1 METFDISAEVWLYP
15 GKAAWHFVSVPL
27 AESAE
32 IRSLFGHLAR
42 GWGSLRVEVRVGR
55 TSWKTSIF
63 PDKKNAVY
71 LLPLK
76 ADVRAKEGIRAGQKI
91 SLQIRVLI

>member
-15 GKAAWHFVSVPL
+15 GKAAWHFVSVPP

-42 GWGSLRVEVRVGR
+42 GWGSLRVEVKVGQ
-55 TSWKTSIF
+55 TTWKTSIF
-63 PDKKNAVY
+63 PEKKNGIY

-76 ADVRAKEGIRAGQKI
+76 SDVRAKESIAAGQMI
-91 SLQIRVLI
+91 ELDIRVLE